1 MKEIIYNK
9 LVRDKIPNIIEADN
23 KKYLTEIVKKDELK
37 ELLNKKLREEVEEY
51 IESNDIEEIAD
62 ILEVIYAIIENNNV
76 SKKEVEKIR
85 KNKKEKRGGFNEGI
99 KLIKVIE

>member
-9 LVRDKIPNIIEADN
+9 LVRDKIPNIIEDDN
-23 KKYLTEIVKKDELK
+23 KEYLTEIVKGDELK

-62 ILEVIYAIIENNNV
+62 ILEVIYAIIENNNI

-85 KNKKEKRGGFNEGI
+85 KNKKENRGGFKEGI
-99 KLIKVIE
+99 KLIKVFE